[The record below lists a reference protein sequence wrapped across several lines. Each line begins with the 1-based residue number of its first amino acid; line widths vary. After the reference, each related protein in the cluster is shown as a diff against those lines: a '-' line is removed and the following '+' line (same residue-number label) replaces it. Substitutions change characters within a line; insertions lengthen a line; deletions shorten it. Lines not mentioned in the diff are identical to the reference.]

1 MSQQS
6 LRVRQA
12 ATYVGSET
20 SFAVLPTTMYRAFPV
35 EGSVAIDMEQKQL
48 DNMDQRTNL
57 YDYLAPVFGLKDGKI
72 KMEFYCK
79 SPTAQLLAGVLP
91 TTSYIDQIFDAA
103 WGYRFAN
110 SGSNRA
116 GASSTTQTLVTSAT
130 ADNFELG
137 SWIGVEVAGVIEATK
152 VVAIDLL
159 TDTLTVFPALSAAPQ
174 SGARV
179 INGYNYAPKQ
189 NHTGSLHIQH
199 AICGNSNPTT
209 QMVSSGSAINLTV
222 SAKRNELAKI
232 EVEGAIGSFLGPQ
245 ALGFVTSSASDP
257 FTSPYAVRDALVYF
271 QAAGSAQ
278 PAVPYSLHEFTIKTM
293 GVMEHIEGLGGTE
306 GKSASFRK
314 GQRLFAE
321 ATLRFRYDNDVDAQA
336 YANISLAQAMIIIP
350 KGSGLTKRFTIFDMP
365 NAYIFGKPKLVEES
379 GLLYMTVT
387 LHASAD
393 TNIPFNALGPA
404 TTELTTAPF
413 RVAFL

>member
-1 MSQQS
+1 MTQQS
-6 LRVRQA
+6 LRTKQA

-20 SFAVLPTTMYRAFPV
+20 SFAVLPTTMYRCFPV

-72 KMEFYCK
+72 KMEFYAK
-79 SPTAQLLAGVLP
+79 APTAQLLAGVAP
-91 TTSYIDQIFDAA
+91 TTSYMDQVFDAA

-110 SGSNRA
+110 SGSNRNLP
-116 GASSTTQTLVTSAT
+116 SSTTVISVTAAE
-130 ADNFELG
+130 ADNFQLG
-137 SWIGVEVAGVIEATK
+137 GWIGVEIAGVIEATK
-152 VVAIDLL
+152 VVAIDLVA
-159 TDTLTVFPALSAAPQ
+159 DTLTVFPALSAAPS
-174 SGARV
+174 SGNRI

-199 AICGNSNPTT
+199 AICGDSNPTT
-209 QMVSSGSAINLTV
+209 QMASSGSAINLTV
-222 SAKRNELAKI
+222 SAKRNELAKF
-232 EVEGAIGSFLGPQ
+232 EVEGMIGSWRGPS

-257 FTSPYAVRDALVYF
+257 FTAPFAVRDALVYF
-271 QAAGSAQ
+271 QAAGSAV
-278 PAVPYSLHEFTIKTM
+278 PAVAYSLHEFTIKTN
-293 GVMEHIEGLGGTE
+293 GVMQHIEGLGGTE

-321 ATLRFRYDNDVDAQA
+321 ATLKFRYDNDVDATT
-336 YANISLAQAMIIIP
+336 YSNISLAQAMIIIP
-350 KGSGLTKRFTIFDMP
+350 KGSALTKRFTIFDMP

-379 GLLYMTVT
+379 GLLYMQVT

-393 TNIPFNALGPA
+393 TNIVFNALGPA
-404 TTELTTAPF
+404 VTELTNAPF
-413 RVAFL
+413 RVAFI

>member
-1 MSQQS
+1 MTQQS
-6 LRVRQA
+6 LRTKQA

-57 YDYLAPVFGLKDGKI
+57 YEYLAPVFGLKDGKI

-91 TTSYIDQIFDAA
+91 TTSYMDQVFDAA

-110 SGSNRA
+110 SGSNRNA
-116 GASSTTQTLVTSAT
+116 VSTTTSISVTSAT

-137 SWIGVEVAGVIEATK
+137 GWIGVEVAGVIEATK
-152 VVAIDLL
+152 VVAIDLV
-159 TDTLTVFPALSAAPQ
+159 TDTLTVFPALSGAPV
-174 SGARV
+174 SGARI
-179 INGYNYAPKQ
+179 INGYNYSPKQ

-199 AICGNSNPTT
+199 AICGDSNPTT

-222 SAKRNELAKI
+222 SAKRNELAKV

-257 FTSPYAVRDALVYF
+257 FTAPYAVRDALVYF

-278 PAVPYSLHEFTIKTM
+278 PAVAYSLHEFTIKTM
-293 GVMEHIEGLGGTE
+293 GVMQHIEGLGGIE

-321 ATLRFRYDNDVDAQA
+321 ANLKFRYDNDVDAQA

-350 KGSGLTKRFTIFDMP
+350 KGSALTKRFTIFDMP
-365 NAYIFGKPKLVEES
+365 NAYIFGKPKLVEEA
-379 GLLYMTVT
+379 GLLYMTLT

-393 TNIPFNALGPA
+393 TNIVFNALGPA
-404 TTELTTAPF
+404 VTELTNAPF
-413 RVAFL
+413 RVAFI

>member
-1 MSQQS
+1 MTQQS
-6 LRVRQA
+6 LRTKQA

-20 SFAVLPTTMYRAFPV
+20 TFAQLPATMYRCFPV

-57 YDYLAPVFGLKDGKI
+57 YEYLAPVFGLKDGKI
-72 KMEFYCK
+72 KMELYCK
-79 SPTAQLLAGVLP
+79 APTTQLVAGQAP
-91 TTSYIDQIFDAA
+91 TTSYMDEIFDAA

-110 SGSNRA
+110 SGSNRLN
-116 GASSTTQTLVTSAT
+116 ASSTTVISITGGT

-137 SWIGVEVAGVIEATK
+137 SWIGVEVATVIEATK
-152 VVAIDLL
+152 VVAIDLVS
-159 TDTLTVFPALSAAPQ
+159 DSLTVFPALSAAPS
-174 SGARV
+174 SGARI

-199 AICGNSNPTT
+199 AICGDSNPTT
-209 QMVSSGSAINLTV
+209 QMVSWGSAINLTV
-222 SAKRNELAKI
+222 SAKRNELAKV
-232 EVEGAIGSFLGPQ
+232 EVEGMIGSFLGPQ

-257 FTSPYAVRDALVYF
+257 FSAPFAVRDALVYF
-271 QAAGSAQ
+271 QAAGSAS
-278 PAVPYSLHEFTIKTM
+278 PAVEYSLHEFTIKTN
-293 GVMEHIEGLGGTE
+293 GVMQHIEGLGGIE

-314 GQRLFAE
+314 GQRMFAE
-321 ATLRFRYDNDVDAQA
+321 ATLKFRYDNTVDSQA

-350 KGSGLTKRFTIFDMP
+350 KGSGITKRFTIFDMP
-365 NAYIFGKPKLVEES
+365 NAYIFGKPKLVEEA
-379 GLLYMTVT
+379 GLLYMTLT
-387 LHASAD
+387 LHSSAD

-404 TTELTTAPF
+404 LTELSTAPF

>member
-1 MSQQS
+1 MTQQS
-6 LRVRQA
+6 LRTKQA

-20 SFAVLPTTMYRAFPV
+20 SFAVLPATMFRCFPV

-57 YDYLAPVFGLKDGKI
+57 YEYLAPVFGLKDGKI
-72 KMEFYCK
+72 KMEFYAK
-79 SPTAQLLAGVLP
+79 APTSQLLAGQAP
-91 TTSYIDQIFDAA
+91 TTSYMDQVFDAA

-110 SGSNRA
+110 SGSNRD
-116 GASSTTQTLVTSAT
+116 GASTTTSVLVTLAT

-137 SWIGVEVAGVIEATK
+137 GWIGVEVAGVIEATK
-152 VVAIDLL
+152 VIAIDLVS
-159 TDTLTVFPALSAAPQ
+159 DTLTVFPALTAAPQ

-199 AICGNSNPTT
+199 AICGDSNPTT

-245 ALGFVTSSASDP
+245 SLGIVTSSASDP
-257 FTSPYAVRDALVYF
+257 FTAPFAVRDALVYF
-271 QAAGSAQ
+271 QAAGSAS
-278 PAVPYSLHEFTIKTM
+278 PAVAYSLHEFTIKTN
-293 GVMEHIEGLGGTE
+293 GVMEHIEGLGGIE

-321 ATLRFRYDNDVDAQA
+321 ATLKFRYDNDVDAQA
-336 YANISLAQAMIIIP
+336 YASIGLAQAMIIIP
-350 KGSGLTKRFTIFDMP
+350 KGSALTKRFTIFDMP
-365 NAYIFGKPKLVEES
+365 NAYIFGKPKLSDES

-393 TNIPFNALGPA
+393 TNIAFNALGPA
-404 TTELTTAPF
+404 TTELTNAPF
-413 RVAFL
+413 RVAFV